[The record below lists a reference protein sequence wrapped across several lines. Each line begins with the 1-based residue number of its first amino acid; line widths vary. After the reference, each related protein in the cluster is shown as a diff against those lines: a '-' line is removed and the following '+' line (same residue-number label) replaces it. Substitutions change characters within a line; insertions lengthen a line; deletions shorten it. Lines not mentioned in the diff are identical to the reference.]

1 VPPLSMKYVDYGNR
15 SDCLTHVDLYN
26 WDTMLE
32 GIPPQAVS
40 CSFYWAP
47 EPIREMPSL
56 NMEEM

>member
-1 VPPLSMKYVDYGNR
+1 MKYVDYGNR
-15 SDCLTHVDLYN
+15 PDCLTHVDLYN